1 MSDASPHIRHRV
13 QLPDG
18 KHVEIVYRDHRRA
31 DRTDRSNPSAASE
44 PVPVIDGTSALP
56 ATDGASAVVPP
67 PSTAAAQSTAETSPA
82 PLSPSATAPAP
93 IPLSPP
99 TAIPSPAP
107 APSPGSSPPSAPVPP
122 EPVLP
127 PAATAPPRPAAP
139 QAAGSTTGSTTGA
152 TAGESSESAGAL
164 EPAAQPE
171 PLHVCFNCGGEL
183 VYPLDWIEEG
193 ERHWR
198 IILRCPECE
207 AYREGVFEQA
217 IVERLDDELDR
228 ATGELLSDLRQITHA
243 NMTDEIAFFVR
254 ALEADVIVPAD
265 FRP

>member
-1 MSDASPHIRHRV
+1 MSDTSPHIRHRV
-13 QLPDG
+13 KLPDG
-18 KHVEIVYRDHRRA
+18 KHVEIVYRDQRRA
-31 DRTDRSNPSAASE
+31 DHRSGSNPACASQ
-44 PVPVIDGTSALP
+44 PCASQPLP
-56 ATDGASAVVPP
+56 AIDGASAAVPP
-67 PSTAAAQSTAETSPA
+67 PSTAAAQSAAEASS

-93 IPLSPP
+93 TPLSPP
-99 TAIPSPAP
+99 AAIPSSAP
-107 APSPGSSPPSAPVPP
+107 GPSPATTPPSAPVPP
-122 EPVLP
+122 APVLP
-127 PAATAPPRPAAP
+127 PAATSAP
-139 QAAGSTTGSTTGA
+139 QSENATAGSSSGA
-152 TAGESSESAGAL
+152 SAGESSGGASTL

-243 NMTDEIAFFVR
+243 NMTDEIEFFVR
-254 ALEADVIVPAD
+254 ALEADVIGPGD

>member
-1 MSDASPHIRHRV
+1 MSDTSPHIRHRV

-18 KHVEIVYRDHRRA
+18 KHVEIVYRDHHRSA
-31 DRTDRSNPSAASE
+31 DRAGRSNPGCPSE
-44 PVPVIDGTSALP
+44 PVSAMDGTSA
-56 ATDGASAVVPP
+56 TVPP
-67 PSTAAAQSTAETSPA
+67 PTTAAAQSAAETSPA

-93 IPLSPP
+93 TPLSPP
-99 TAIPSPAP
+99 AAIPSPTPTSPP
-107 APSPGSSPPSAPVPP
+107 ASNPPSAPIPP
-122 EPVLP
+122 APALP
-127 PAATAPPRPAAP
+127 PAAAAPPEPAA
-139 QAAGSTTGSTTGA
+139 ATTGA
-152 TAGESSESAGAL
+152 AAGQSSDSASAL
-164 EPAAQPE
+164 EHAAQPE

-198 IILRCPECE
+198 IMLRCPECE

-228 ATGELLSDLRQITHA
+228 ATGELLSDLRQVTHA
-243 NMTDEIAFFVR
+243 NMTDEIEFFVR
-254 ALEADVIVPAD
+254 ALEADVICPAD

>member
-1 MSDASPHIRHRV
+1 MDAMSDTSPHIRHRV

-18 KHVEIVYRDHRRA
+18 KHVEIVYRDHRRSA
-31 DRTDRSNPSAASE
+31 DRAGRSNPGCPSE
-44 PVPVIDGTSALP
+44 PASVTDGTSA
-56 ATDGASAVVPP
+56 TIPP
-67 PSTAAAQSTAETSPA
+67 PSTAAAQNAAETSSA

-93 IPLSPP
+93 SHLSPP
-99 TAIPSPAP
+99 AAMPSPAP
-107 APSPGSSPPSAPVPP
+107 TSPPATIPPSAPIPP
-122 EPVLP
+122 APVLP
-127 PAATAPPRPAAP
+127 PAAAAPPDPAA
-139 QAAGSTTGSTTGA
+139 ATTRA
-152 TAGESSESAGAL
+152 PAGESSDSASAL

-243 NMTDEIAFFVR
+243 NMTDEIEFFVR